1 MGGCCST
8 ISHSNFSNKW
18 EVVAPLKTPRD
29 GVGVAIL
36 SDKIYAVGG
45 FDRAYL
51 NSVECFDPRV
61 SKSVMLPFFE
71 CCIL

>member
-1 MGGCCST
+1 MAS
-8 ISHSNFSNKW
+8 
-18 EVVAPLKTPRD
+18 LKTSRD

-61 SKSVMLPFFE
+61 GLGSVFFFVVGI
-71 CCIL
+71 CFVAVL